1 MHKNLSLLLHKSRL
15 KSMEVI
21 PMKALILA
29 AGMGKRLKPITD
41 RIPKTLIKVEDK
53 PILGHIL
60 TNIKQCGIE
69 DVLIVTGYKDELIHK
84 YVGNGSKWGLNVNYC
99 HNKSYNTT
107 ENIFSVDLAAHEL
120 EGDDFVLINADDLF
134 SPFILWKLIETPGD
148 IVLAVDNQG
157 TVGTE
162 EMKVYTDGNGRI
174 TAVSKELDP
183 MESYGEDIGIIKF
196 SKNGGRAFLNA
207 IKRIIKE
214 RGHHFYFQEAIHDL
228 SASEYPVTYINVGN
242 EPWIEVDDHFDLKW
256 AKTPMIHMIKERLK
270 LLSQKIKAIR
280 KKNSK

>member
-1 MHKNLSLLLHKSRL
+1 
-15 KSMEVI
+15 MEVI

-134 SPFILWKLIETPGD
+134 SPFILWKLIE
-148 IVLAVDNQG
+148 
-157 TVGTE
+157 
-162 EMKVYTDGNGRI
+162 
-174 TAVSKELDP
+174 
-183 MESYGEDIGIIKF
+183 
-196 SKNGGRAFLNA
+196 
-207 IKRIIKE
+207 IKRPACCTSGYIM
-214 RGHHFYFQEAIHDL
+214 HHGGFYFQEAIHDL

-270 LLSQKIKAIR
+270 LLGQKIKAIR
-280 KKNSK
+280 KKNSKSLLIS

>member
-1 MHKNLSLLLHKSRL
+1 
-15 KSMEVI
+15 MEVI

-41 RIPKTLIKVEDK
+41 RIPKTLIKIEDK

-60 TNIKQCGIE
+60 TNIKECGIE
-69 DVLIVTGYKDELIHK
+69 DVLIVTGYRDELIHQ

-107 ENIFSVDLAAHEL
+107 ENIFSVDLASKDL
-120 EGDDFVLINADDLF
+120 EGDDFILINADDLF
-134 SPFILWKLIETPGD
+134 SPFILWKLKEAQGD

-174 TAVSKELDP
+174 TAVSKTLDP
-183 MESYGEDIGIIKF
+183 VESYGEDIGIIKF
-196 SKNGGRAFLNA
+196 SKTGGRAFLDT

-214 RGHHFYFQEAIHDL
+214 RGYHFYFQEAIHDL
-228 SASEYPVTYINVGN
+228 STKDYPITYIKVGN
-242 EPWIEVDDHFDLKW
+242 EPWIEIDDHFDLKW
-256 AKTPMIHMIKERLK
+256 AKTPIIYMIKERLK
-270 LLSQKIKAIR
+270 DMAKRIKFL
-280 KKNSK
+280 KGKSN